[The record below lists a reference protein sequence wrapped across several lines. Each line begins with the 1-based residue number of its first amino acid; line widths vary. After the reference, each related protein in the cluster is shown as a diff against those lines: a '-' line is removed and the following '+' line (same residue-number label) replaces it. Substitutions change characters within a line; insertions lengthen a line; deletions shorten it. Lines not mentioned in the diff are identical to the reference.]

1 MKNRTKVETRRSKS
15 LSPRTKVQSPKQNL
29 SPRNAAPNTAHDAVQ
44 DTAPNAANT
53 TEPTTQTP
61 LTGIAGIDIGDKRC
75 HLRLINFDGEL
86 IDETQITTRPAP
98 LEKYFRRWPRL
109 RIVIEAGTHSNW
121 IRRTLAALGH
131 EVLVANPRRLR
142 LIAQSYSKN
151 DRNDAW
157 WLAELGR
164 TNPELLSPTEPRSA
178 QSEQH
183 RAWLRSRETMVEAR
197 TKLINSLRGLSKSQ
211 GLRLGTCGPTQW
223 ASKVRAECPGELHP
237 ALLPLARLI
246 AALTREIRQLD
257 KQLGQLADKVYP
269 ATARMRQVNGV
280 GALTALAYVLALDN
294 DAGRVKR
301 SRQAGALVGLRPK
314 QRDSGQSTPQLG
326 ITKCGDKLLR
336 RLLVQSAQYQL
347 GPFGQDSAL
356 RQWGLKLAAGTN
368 RRAKRRAVVAVARK
382 LAVLLHVLWSKE
394 ADYDP
399 FYGAAPAEAA

>member
-1 MKNRTKVETRRSKS
+1 MKNRTKQQTRRSKL
-15 LSPRTKVQSPKQNL
+15 LSGRSKAPSGKQNR
-29 SPRNAAPNTAHDAVQ
+29 SPQTTAPNTAPNPTEQNTAEAPLAAV
-44 DTAPNAANT
+44 
-53 TEPTTQTP
+53 
-61 LTGIAGIDIGDKRC
+61 AGVDIGDKHC

-86 IDETQITTRPAP
+86 IDETQISTRPPA

-121 IRRTLAALGH
+121 IRRTLASLGH

-142 LIAQSYSKN
+142 VIAESYSKN
-151 DRNDAW
+151 DRHDAW

-164 TNPELLSPTEPRSA
+164 TNTELLSPTKPRSV
-178 QSEQH
+178 QTEQH
-183 RAWLRSRETMVEAR
+183 RIWLRSRESMVEAR
-197 TKLINSLRGLSKSQ
+197 TKLINSLRGMAKSQ
-211 GLRLGTCGPTQW
+211 GLRLGTCGPTKW
-223 ASKVRAECPGELHP
+223 VSKVRADCPRELHP

-257 KQLGQLADKVYP
+257 KQLEQLADKVYP
-269 ATARMRQVNGV
+269 ATLRLRQVNGV

-314 QRDSGQSTPQLG
+314 QRDSGQSAPQLG

-336 RLLVQSAQYQL
+336 RLLVQSAHYQL

-394 ADYDP
+394 VDYDP
-399 FYGAAPAEAA
+399 FYGIAPEKAA

>member
-1 MKNRTKVETRRSKS
+1 MKNPSKVQNRRS
-15 LSPRTKVQSPKQNL
+15 QSISRQTQARSAKQNL
-29 SPRNAAPNTAHDAVQ
+29 SPPNTAPNTTVAKPSEPPAE
-44 DTAPNAANT
+44 AP
-53 TEPTTQTP
+53 
-61 LTGIAGIDIGDKRC
+61 LSGIAGIDIGDKRC

-121 IRRTLAALGH
+121 IRRMLAGLGH
-131 EVLVANPRRLR
+131 EVLVSNPRRLR

-151 DRNDAW
+151 DRHDAW

-164 TNPELLSPTEPRSA
+164 TNPELLSLTEPRSA
-178 QSEQH
+178 QTEQH
-183 RAWLRSRETMVEAR
+183 RSWLRSRETLIESR
-197 TKLINSLRGLSKSQ
+197 TKLINSLRGLAKTQ
-211 GLRLGTCGPTQW
+211 GLRLGRCGPTKW
-223 ASKVRAECPGELHP
+223 VSKVRAECPGELHP

-246 AALTREIRQLD
+246 VALTREIHELD
-257 KQLGQLADKVYP
+257 KQLEQLADNVYP
-269 ATARMRQVNGV
+269 ATARMRQVHGV
-280 GALTALAYVLALDN
+280 GALTALAYVFTLDN

-301 SRQAGALVGLRPK
+301 SRQAGAMVGLRPK
-314 QRDSGQSTPQLG
+314 QRDSGQSAPQLG

-382 LAVLLHVLWSKE
+382 LAVLLHVLWSKQV
-394 ADYDP
+394 DYDP
-399 FYGAAPAEAA
+399 FYGVAPAEAA

>member
-1 MKNRTKVETRRSKS
+1 MKNRTKVQTRRSKL
-15 LSPRTKVQSPKQNL
+15 LSRQTKAQSTQQNL
-29 SPRNAAPNTAHDAVQ
+29 SVQNNDPNDSEQTAKAPLAAV
-44 DTAPNAANT
+44 
-53 TEPTTQTP
+53 
-61 LTGIAGIDIGDKRC
+61 AGIDIGDKHC

-86 IDETQITTRPAP
+86 IDETQLSTRPAP

-121 IRRTLAALGH
+121 IRRTLAGLGH

-142 LIAQSYSKN
+142 LIAESYSKT
-151 DRNDAW
+151 DRHDAW

-164 TNPELLSPTEPRSA
+164 ANTELLSPTEPRSV

-183 RAWLRSRETMVEAR
+183 RLWLRGRESMVEAR
-197 TKLINSLRGLSKSQ
+197 TKLINSLRGMAKSQ
-211 GLRLGTCGPTQW
+211 GLRLGTCGPTKW
-223 ASKVRAECPGELHP
+223 AGKVRAECPRELHP
-237 ALLPLARLI
+237 ALLPLARTI
-246 AALTREIRQLD
+246 AGLTREIRQLD
-257 KQLGQLADKVYP
+257 KQIEQLADKVYP
-269 ATARMRQVNGV
+269 ATARLRQVNGV

-301 SRQAGALVGLRPK
+301 SRQAGAVVGLRPK
-314 QRDSGQSTPQLG
+314 RRDSGQSAPQLG

-347 GPFGQDSAL
+347 GPFGQDSAI

-382 LAVLLHVLWSKE
+382 LAVLLHVLWSKDV
-394 ADYDP
+394 DYEP
-399 FYGAAPAEAA
+399 FYGITPEKAA